1 MDIYFKEEYA
11 NLYKEIEK
19 GEVENFCF
27 ESELGKVVFIY
38 IKRKII
44 LDNTKY
50 YDIITPYGYGG
61 PLIQNCKYENK
72 DKLISLFWEKFLEY
86 AFLNKIIC
94 SFVRFHPI
102 EKNYEYCRNIMV
114 LERISSTVCI
124 DLKSEEQI
132 WNDISSKCRNIIR
145 KSIKNN
151 VLVQKDENLKQ
162 INDFQ
167 KLYYDT
173 MKKNKADEY
182 YFFKKEFFEKLKS
195 LEKKEITHFYALHDN
210 KIVSS
215 ILVLMGDE
223 YLHYYLSANSQE
235 GYLLNANSLL
245 LYEIAKFGLK
255 NGYKYFHLGGG
266 YGGDDTSLFKF
277 KSSFH
282 KNHTLSFYIGKKI
295 FNQQI
300 YNRLCQKM
308 GINDKNINYFPAY
321 RYKE

>member
-38 IKRKII
+38 IKREII

-61 PLIQNCKYENK
+61 PLIQNCTYENR

-114 LERISSTVCI
+114 LERISS
-124 DLKSEEQI
+124 EEQI
-132 WNDISSKCRNIIR
+132 WNDISSKYRNIIR

-151 VLVQKDENLKQ
+151 ILVQEDENLKL

-182 YFFKKEFFEKLKS
+182 YFFKKEFFKKLKS
-195 LEKKEITHFYALHDN
+195 LEKKEITHFYALHGD

-266 YGGDDTSLFKF
+266 YGGDDSSLFKF

>member
-38 IKRKII
+38 IKREII

-61 PLIQNCKYENK
+61 PLIQNCTYENR

-124 DLKSEEQI
+124 NLKSEEQI

-151 VLVQKDENLKQ
+151 ILVQEDENLKL

-173 MKKNKADEY
+173 MKKNKAD
-182 YFFKKEFFEKLKS
+182 YFFKKEFFKKLKS
-195 LEKKEITHFYALHDN
+195 LEKKEITHFYALHGD

-266 YGGDDTSLFKF
+266 YGGDDSSLFKF

>member
-38 IKRKII
+38 IKREII

-61 PLIQNCKYENK
+61 PLIQNCTYENR

-102 EKNYEYCRNIMV
+102 EKNHEYCRNIMV

-124 DLKSEEQI
+124 NLKSEEQI

-151 VLVQKDENLKQ
+151 VLVQEDENLKL

-182 YFFKKEFFEKLKS
+182 YFFKKEFFKKLKS
-195 LEKKEITHFYALHDN
+195 LEKKEITHFYALHGD

-266 YGGDDTSLFKF
+266 YGGDDSSLFKF

>member
-102 EKNYEYCRNIMV
+102 EKNYEYCRDIMI

>member
-11 NLYKEIEK
+11 KLYKETEK

-27 ESELGKVVFIY
+27 ENELGKVLFIY
-38 IKRKII
+38 IKREVI
-44 LDNTKY
+44 LDNIKY
-50 YDIITPYGYGG
+50 YDIATPYGYGG
-61 PLIQNCKYENK
+61 PLIQNCKDKNT

-102 EKNYEYCRNIMV
+102 EKNYDYCRDIME

-124 DLKSEEQI
+124 DLNSEEQI
-132 WNDISSKCRNIIR
+132 WSDISSKCRNIIR
-145 KSIKNN
+145 KAIKNN
-151 VLVQKDENLKQ
+151 VMVIEDENLKK

-167 KLYYDT
+167 NLYYDT
-173 MKKNKADEY
+173 MKKNNADEY
-182 YFFKKEFFEKLKS
+182 YFFKEEFFEQLKF
-195 LEKKEITHFYALHDN
+195 LKEKEITHFYALHED
-210 KIVSS
+210 KIISS

-245 LYEIAKFGLK
+245 LYEIAKYGLK
-255 NGYKYFHLGGG
+255 RGYKYFHLGGG
-266 YGGDDTSLFKF
+266 YGGDDSPLFKF

-295 FNQQI
+295 FNQKI
-300 YNRLCQKM
+300 YDELCQKA
-308 GINDKNINYFPAY
+308 GIDNRSLNYFPLY
-321 RYKE
+321 RYKK

>member
-11 NLYKEIEK
+11 KLYKEIEK

-27 ESELGKVVFIY
+27 ENELGKVLFIY
-38 IKRKII
+38 IKREVI
-44 LDNTKY
+44 LDNIKY

-61 PLIQNCKYENK
+61 PLIQNCKDKNT

-102 EKNYEYCRNIMV
+102 EKNYEYCRDIME

-124 DLKSEEQI
+124 DLNSEEQI
-132 WNDISSKCRNIIR
+132 WSDISSKCRNIIR

-151 VLVQKDENLKQ
+151 VMVIEDENLKK

-167 KLYYDT
+167 NLYYDT
-173 MKKNKADEY
+173 MKKNNADEY
-182 YFFKKEFFEKLKS
+182 YFFKEEFFEQLKF
-195 LEKKEITHFYALHDN
+195 LKEKEITHFYALHED
-210 KIVSS
+210 KIISS

-223 YLHYYLSANSQE
+223 YLHNYLSANSQE
-235 GYLLNANSLL
+235 GYSLNANSLL
-245 LYEIAKFGLK
+245 LYEIAKYGLK
-255 NGYKYFHLGGG
+255 RGYKYFHLGGG
-266 YGGDDTSLFKF
+266 YGGDDSPLFKF

-295 FNQQI
+295 FNQKI
-300 YNRLCQKM
+300 YDELCQKA
-308 GINDKNINYFPAY
+308 GIDNRSLNYFPLY
-321 RYKE
+321 RYKK

>member
-38 IKRKII
+38 IKREII

-61 PLIQNCKYENK
+61 PLIQNCTYENR

-124 DLKSEEQI
+124 NLKSEEQI

-151 VLVQKDENLKQ
+151 ILVQEDENLKL

-182 YFFKKEFFEKLKS
+182 YFFKKEFFKKLKS
-195 LEKKEITHFYALHDN
+195 LEKKEITHFYALHGD

-235 GYLLNANSLL
+235 DYLLNANSLL

-266 YGGDDTSLFKF
+266 YGGDDSSLFKF

>member
-38 IKRKII
+38 IKREII

-195 LEKKEITHFYALHDN
+195 LEKKEITHFYALHGD

>member
-38 IKRKII
+38 IKREII

-61 PLIQNCKYENK
+61 PLIQNCTYENR

-124 DLKSEEQI
+124 NLKSEEQI

-151 VLVQKDENLKQ
+151 VLVQEDENLKL

-173 MKKNKADEY
+173 MRKNKADEY
-182 YFFKKEFFEKLKS
+182 YFFKKEFFKKLKS
-195 LEKKEITHFYALHDN
+195 LEKKEITHFYALHGD

-266 YGGDDTSLFKF
+266 YGGDDSSLFKF

>member
-11 NLYKEIEK
+11 KLYKEIEK

-27 ESELGKVVFIY
+27 ENELGKVLFIY
-38 IKRKII
+38 IKREVI
-44 LDNTKY
+44 LDNIKY

-61 PLIQNCKYENK
+61 TLIQNCKDKNT

-102 EKNYEYCRNIMV
+102 EKNYEYCRDIME

-124 DLKSEEQI
+124 DLNSEEQI
-132 WNDISSKCRNIIR
+132 WSDISSKCRNIIR

-151 VLVQKDENLKQ
+151 VMVIEDENLKK

-167 KLYYDT
+167 NLYYDT
-173 MKKNKADEY
+173 MKKNNADEY
-182 YFFKKEFFEKLKS
+182 YFFKEEFFEQLKF
-195 LEKKEITHFYALHDN
+195 LKEKEITHFYALHED
-210 KIVSS
+210 KIISS

-235 GYLLNANSLL
+235 GYSLNANSLL
-245 LYEIAKFGLK
+245 LYEIAKYGLK
-255 NGYKYFHLGGG
+255 RGYKYFHLGGG
-266 YGGDDTSLFKF
+266 YGGDDSPLFKF

-295 FNQQI
+295 FNQKI
-300 YNRLCQKM
+300 YDELCQKA
-308 GINDKNINYFPAY
+308 GIDNRSLNYFPLY
-321 RYKE
+321 RYKK